1 MIHSY
6 VRVSTPHQ
14 KLDRQ
19 IANVLE
25 VYPTAQFW
33 REHYTGVTMQRPVWE
48 KLMKQLEKGDVLVCD
63 SVSRFSRNATEGYS
77 WYKSLYEKGIEIVF
91 LNEPTISTS
100 IFDRLKSNLINIDI
114 KTGNSAVDTYF
125 KGNVELIN
133 SFLMMLAE
141 EQIKVAFEQA
151 QKEVDDLHTRISQ
164 GIREAKK
171 QGKHIG
177 GVPGIKVITKKSI
190 ACKAIIRKHSKD
202 FGGSLEDLDVIR
214 LCGCNRNSYYKYK
227 REIKSEIA

>member
-1 MIHSY
+1 
-6 VRVSTPHQ
+6 
-14 KLDRQ
+14 
-19 IANVLE
+19 
-25 VYPTAQFW
+25 
-33 REHYTGVTMQRPVWE
+33 
-48 KLMKQLEKGDVLVCD
+48 
-63 SVSRFSRNATEGYS
+63 
-77 WYKSLYEKGIEIVF
+77 
-91 LNEPTISTS
+91 
-100 IFDRLKSNLINIDI
+100 
-114 KTGNSAVDTYF
+114 
-125 KGNVELIN
+125 
-133 SFLMMLAE
+133 MMLAV

-177 GVPGIKVITKKSI
+177 GVLGIKVITKKSI

-202 FGGSLEDLDVIR
+202 FGGSLEDPDVIR